1 MYVIT
6 ADQRGS
12 RTSHDLVPEALAG
25 IEHLGGDSLLL
36 QPARTAGDEIQALIA
51 DASAALSIA
60 LMLTRSGS
68 WSVGLGIGDVE
79 VPLPDDVR
87 AARGPA
93 FFEARDAVN
102 RAKKSSCRIAV
113 SPTDAEAFIRLLV
126 ELRDRRSAEG
136 WEVYDLL
143 ATGMT
148 QRSVAHELGISEGAV
163 SLRVSAAGIRLEQD
177 TIPSLIRALEDTS
190 PHP

>member
-12 RTSHDLVPEALAG
+12 RTSLDLVPEALAE
-25 IEHLGGDSLLL
+25 IERIGGDSLLL

-51 DASAALSIA
+51 DASAALMIA

-68 WSVGLGIGDVE
+68 WNVGVGIGNVE
-79 VPLPDDVR
+79 APLPDDVR
-87 AARGPA
+87 AARGTA
-93 FFEARDAVN
+93 FLEAREAVN
-102 RAKKSSCRIAV
+102 RAKKSSSRIAV
-113 SPTDAEAFIRLLV
+113 SPPDAEAFIRLLV
-126 ELRDRRSAEG
+126 DLRDRRSAEG

-143 ATGMT
+143 VTGMT
-148 QRSVAHELGISEGAV
+148 QRSVAHALSISEGAV

-177 TIPSLIRALEDTS
+177 TIPAIIRALEGES
-190 PHP
+190 SRP

>member
-1 MYVIT
+1 M
-6 ADQRGS
+6 
-12 RTSHDLVPEALAG
+12 
-25 IEHLGGDSLLL
+25 
-36 QPARTAGDEIQALIA
+36 
-51 DASAALSIA
+51 
-60 LMLTRSGS
+60 
-68 WSVGLGIGDVE
+68 GIGDVE

-102 RAKKSSCRIAV
+102 RAKKSSSRIAV

-148 QRSVAHELGISEGAV
+148 QRSVAHELGISEGFI
-163 SLRVSAAGIRLEQD
+163 RYSAGLEHVD
-177 TIPSLIRALEDTS
+177 DLIEDFEQALEKA
-190 PHP
+190 